1 MKYISL
7 TIVVSFLSLISS
19 EYCAAQ
25 NTINTPENLIY
36 TYSDIADKAVA
47 ASFVAQVRVRKA
59 TKVPAKI
66 AGNVPLGATRFLVE
80 AEVNSLLRSNVPMP
94 QMIQYIIDLKPDSL
108 GKKQRITK
116 QSFVIFGSPGRAGE
130 IRLLDAESQI
140 PLSAPLD
147 QMVRSVLT
155 EATNPQ
161 AAPAIK
167 GIQSAFYSPGALPGE
182 GESQI
187 FLSTD
192 GERPVSLT
200 IIREQDKAPRWFV
213 SLSEVVDE
221 AKAPPRRNT
230 LLWYRLACSLPA
242 TLPESVV
249 ANGAAETAA
258 KLREDY
264 ALTLKSMGA
273 CNRSP
278 KK

>member
-1 MKYISL
+1 MKHISL
-7 TIVVSFLSLISS
+7 TIALSFLSPISS
-19 EYCAAQ
+19 NYCAAQ
-25 NTINTPENLIY
+25 NVANAPETIAY

-66 AGNVPLGATRFLVE
+66 AGNVPLGATRFLVD

-94 QMIQYIIDLKPDSL
+94 QMIRYIIDLKPDSQ
-108 GKKQRITK
+108 GRKPRIAKQW
-116 QSFVIFGSPGRAGE
+116 FVIFGTPARAGE
-130 IRLLDAESQI
+130 IRLLDAESQL
-140 PLSAPLD
+140 PFSAPLD
-147 QMVRSVLT
+147 QMVRSILT

-192 GERPVSLT
+192 GERPVSMT
-200 IIREQDKAPRWFV
+200 VIRQQSQPPRWFV
-213 SLSEVVDE
+213 SLGEVVDE

-230 LLWYRLACSLPA
+230 LLWYRLACSLPVA
-242 TLPESVV
+242 LPESVV
-249 ANGAAETAA
+249 ADAATETAT

-264 ALTLKSMGA
+264 AFTLKSMGA

-278 KK
+278 KR